1 MFAGIVLQSVHHQ
14 NIVSDQEKTPTN
26 SPMKTKQASKCS
38 FKYYLGKSEKWK
50 IKNLFKLIINCIIQR
65 EI

>member
-1 MFAGIVLQSVHHQ
+1 MINLHPINIKILKLKMFAGIVLQSVHHQ

-38 FKYYLGKSEKWK
+38 FKYYLGKSV
-50 IKNLFKLIINCIIQR
+50 N
-65 EI
+65 